1 MLTSIIVRIVTFCI
15 RRAWMV
21 VGIGLLIAIGS
32 SVYTA
37 SHFRLNSDVS
47 SLLSDKLD
55 WSKRDIAFEKAFG
68 RFGII
73 DAVVAAPTP
82 ELTGAAT
89 VKLTQALA
97 KEKRL
102 FPDVSNAGATEF
114 FARHGLLFLPK
125 PALEKTLGGLGQG
138 EALVQDLAADRSL
151 RGLVAGLEDVLL
163 GLQSNRLKLDDLGHP
178 LNQVSDTLDNV
189 LAGRPA
195 SFSWRVLVQGK
206 PATANELRG
215 FIEVHPALDFR
226 ALQPGLRASEA
237 IRQIAADIL
246 PKYQASLRLT
256 GVVTMNDEQFGT
268 IKENAVRNGLIT
280 LAIVAFILWLALRS
294 GRLMAAVAVNLFVGL
309 AVTAALGLF
318 MVGAYNLISVYFSVL
333 FVGIGVDFGIQFSV
347 RYRSERHESDDL
359 AKAIESAGLHV
370 GAPLTLA
377 AFATAAGFLSFLPT
391 DYKGVS
397 ELGEIAGCGM
407 LIAFA
412 TTITLLPAL
421 IVLLNPP
428 GEPEPLGYSSLAPID
443 EFMNRRRIG
452 IIAGTAIVVVGGLP
466 LLYWLSF
473 DFNPIN
479 LQSAKTESIATYLE
493 LSRDPSA
500 DTNAIQVLAPSLK
513 EGNAIAASVAKLPQV
528 ARVVTL
534 SSFVPDDQSEKLPI
548 LQNAANKLA
557 AAFDPKNAQPP
568 PTDAENIDALDEG
581 AQRLTEAA
589 GDRRGAGADAARRL
603 SVDLSKLA
611 LASPA
616 VRDKATAS
624 FIWPLGQVLDSL
636 QASLQS
642 PLITLASLPPDLM
655 RDWITADGR
664 ARVSIAPKDDPG
676 DNDAM
681 RRFARAVLAVEPD
694 ATEGPIS
701 VLEAGDLVVHAF
713 AEAGVLALL
722 SIAILLWLVLRRIG
736 DVLLTL
742 IPLAL
747 AGVVT
752 LELTVLVGLPLN
764 FANIIALPLLLGVG
778 VAFKIY
784 YIMAWREGQTNLL
797 QTSLTRAV
805 IYSALTTA
813 TAFGSLIFSSHPGT
827 SSMGKLLALS
837 LVCTLA
843 AAVLFQPILMG
854 KPRNAPSRV

>member
-1 MLTSIIVRIVTFCI
+1 MLTSIIVRIVGFCI
-15 RRAWMV
+15 RHAWTV
-21 VGIGLLIAIGS
+21 VGVSLLIAAGS

-37 SHFRLNSDVS
+37 SHFRLNSDVNA
-47 SLLSDKLD
+47 LLSDKLD
-55 WSKRDIAFEKAFG
+55 WRKRDIAFESAFG

-73 DAVVAAPTP
+73 DVVVGAPTP

-89 VKLTQALA
+89 VELTQALA
-97 KEKRL
+97 KETAL
-102 FPDVSNAGATEF
+102 FPDVSNAGATQF
-114 FARHGLLFLPK
+114 FAQHGLLFLPK
-125 PALEKTLGGLGQG
+125 QALEKDLGGLIQG
-138 EALVQDLAADRSL
+138 EALIQDLASDRSL
-151 RGLVAGLEDVLL
+151 RGLIAGLEDVLL
-163 GLQSNRLKLDDLGHP
+163 GLQSNRLKLDDLGRP
-178 LNQVSDTLDNV
+178 LNQASDTLDNV
-189 LAGRPA
+189 LAERPA
-195 SFSWRVLVQGK
+195 SFSWRVLMQGK
-206 PATANELRG
+206 PASSNDLRG
-215 FIEVHPALDFR
+215 FIEVHPALDFS
-226 ALQPGLRASEA
+226 ALQPGLRASES
-237 IRQIAADIL
+237 IRRIAADIL
-246 PKYQASLRLT
+246 PKYQASVRLT

-309 AVTAALGLF
+309 AATAALGLF
-318 MVGAYNLISVYFSVL
+318 TVGAYNLISVYFSVL

-347 RYRSERHESDDL
+347 RYRSERHDIDDL
-359 AKAIESAGLHV
+359 IKAIQSAGFRI

-397 ELGEIAGCGM
+397 ELGQIAGCGM

-412 TTITLLPAL
+412 TTVTLLPAL

-428 GEPEPLGYSSLAPID
+428 REPKPLGYSSLAPVD
-443 EFMNRRRIG
+443 DYMSRHRIG
-452 IIAGTAIVVVGGLP
+452 IIAGTAVVVIGGLP
-466 LLYWLSF
+466 LLHWLSF

-479 LQSAKTESIATYLE
+479 LQSPKTESIATYLE
-493 LSRDPSA
+493 LSRDPST
-500 DTNAIQVLAPSLK
+500 DTNAIQTLAPSL
-513 EGNAIAASVAKLPQV
+513 EQGNAIGARVSKLPEV
-528 ARVVTL
+528 SHVVTL
-534 SSFVPDDQSEKLPI
+534 SSFIPEDQAEKLPI
-548 LQNAANKLA
+548 IQNAANKLA
-557 AAFDPKNAQPP
+557 SAFDPKNVQPA
-568 PTDAENIDALDEG
+568 PTDAENVDALNEG

-589 GDRRGAGADAARRL
+589 GDQMGAGADAARRL
-603 SVDLSKLA
+603 SVDLSSLA
-611 LASPA
+611 HAARP
-616 VRDKATAS
+616 VRDKATDS
-624 FIWPLGQVLDSL
+624 FVWSLGQVLGSL
-636 QASLQS
+636 QASLQTQ
-642 PLITLASLPPDLM
+642 PVTRESLPPDLT
-655 RDWITADGR
+655 RDWVTSDGH
-664 ARVSIAPKDDPG
+664 ARVSIAPKDDPS
-676 DNDAM
+676 DNEAM

-701 VLEAGDLVVHAF
+701 ILEAGDLVVHAF
-713 AEAGVLALL
+713 VEAGVLALL
-722 SIAILLWLVLRRIG
+722 SIAILLWLVLKRIG

-784 YIMAWREGQTNLL
+784 YIMAWREGQTRLL
-797 QTSLTRAV
+797 STSLTRAV

-854 KPRNAPSRV
+854 KPRNAPSGS

>member
-37 SHFRLNSDVS
+37 NHFRLNSDVS

>member
-1 MLTSIIVRIVTFCI
+1 MLTAIIVRIVAFCI
-15 RRAWMV
+15 RRAWLV
-21 VGIGLLIAIGS
+21 VGVGLLIAIGS

-37 SHFRLNSDVS
+37 RHFRLNSDVS
-47 SLLSDKLD
+47 AMLSDKLD

-73 DAVVAAPTP
+73 DVVVAAPTP

-89 VKLTQALA
+89 VELTQALA

-125 PALEKTLGGLGQG
+125 QALEKNLGGLIQG
-138 EALVQDLAADRSL
+138 EALIQDLASDRSL
-151 RGLVAGLEDVLL
+151 RGLIAGLEDVLL
-163 GLQSNRLKLDDLGHP
+163 GLQSNRLKLDDLAHP

-189 LAGRPA
+189 LAGRAA

-206 PATANELRG
+206 PATPNELRG
-215 FIEVHPALDFR
+215 FIEVHPVLDFS

-237 IRQIAADIL
+237 IRRIASDIL

-256 GVVTMNDEQFGT
+256 GIVTMNDEQFGS

-280 LAIVAFILWLALRS
+280 LAIVTFILWLALRS

-347 RYRSERHESDDL
+347 RYRSERHEVDNL
-359 AKAIESAGLHV
+359 VKAIRNASFHV

-397 ELGEIAGCGM
+397 ELGQIAGCGM

-421 IVLLNPP
+421 IVLLNPA

-443 EFMNRRRIG
+443 EYMNRHRIG
-452 IIAGTAIVVVGGLP
+452 IIAGTAIVVVAGLP
-466 LLYWLSF
+466 LLHWLSF

-479 LQSAKTESIATYLE
+479 LESPKTESVATYLE
-493 LSRDPSA
+493 LSRDPST
-500 DTNAIQVLAPSLK
+500 DSNAIQVLAPSL
-513 EGNAIAASVAKLPQV
+513 EQGNAIGARVSKLPEV
-528 ARVVTL
+528 SHVVTL
-534 SSFVPDDQSEKLPI
+534 SSFVPDDQAQKLPM

-557 AAFDPKNAQPP
+557 LAFDPKNTQPP
-568 PTDAENIDALDEG
+568 PSDAENVDALNEG

-589 GDRRGAGADAARRL
+589 EDRGGPGADAARRL
-603 SVDLSKLA
+603 SLDLSKLA
-611 LASPA
+611 H
-616 VRDKATAS
+616 ATPTAHDQATNS

-636 QASLQS
+636 QASLQT
-642 PLITLASLPPDLM
+642 PAVTLASLPPDLT
-655 RDWITADGR
+655 RDWLTADGR

-681 RRFARAVLAVEPD
+681 RRFARAVLAVEPS
-694 ATEGPIS
+694 ATEGPITI
-701 VLEAGDLVVHAF
+701 LKAGDLVVHAF
-713 AEAGVLALL
+713 VEAGALALL
-722 SIAILLWLVLRRIG
+722 SIAILLWLVLKRIG

-854 KPRNAPSRV
+854 KPRKAPSEV